1 MAINESLCTKA
12 DVCGVENR
20 KLHSSKIIFKRSTA
34 ILEIVWFETFKQ
46 SNVIILGTPEI
57 KPVEYWLLFNLA
69 YPFAVI
75 VVNIALQVFSP
86 STFYLKLISFIQG
99 Y

>member
-1 MAINESLCTKA
+1 MWGGKQ
-12 DVCGVENR
+12 
-20 KLHSSKIIFKRSTA
+20 KILKKV
-34 ILEIVWFETFKQ
+34 LFETLKQ
-46 SNVIILGTPEI
+46 SNRILGTPEI

-86 STFYLKLISFIQG
+86 STFFLKLISFIQG